1 MAKQTK
7 PKCRV
12 CRRLGIKLYLK
23 GERCYSSK
31 CALEKNFPHL
41 VCKEWEGKRK
51 SIWLCFTFMGETKI
65 KKDLWNNGKTI

>member
-31 CALEKNFPHL
+31 CALEKKFSPPGMQGMRRRGKASDYALHL
-41 VCKEWEGKRK
+41 WEKQ
-51 SIWLCFTFMGETKI
+51 KI

>member
-31 CALEKNFPHL
+31 CALEKKFSPPGMQ
-41 VCKEWEGKRK
+41 E
-51 SIWLCFTFMGETKI
+51 
-65 KKDLWNNGKTI
+65 